1 MNGSFLWILGTALA
15 FGTMEVALKIAGDP
29 AVAAQVPSF
38 LRVLSVERSFDPLQ
52 LTFLRFFLGG
62 LFLLPFAVRDLRRRA
77 IRLTSGDY
85 GFCALEGL
93 VGVVVSMTLFQMS
106 VNASNANLAAV
117 LISMNPLFTMVF
129 AHFVAGERF
138 THRKGAVLAVCMVG
152 LVLVAAPWKMATGN
166 SVAGI
171 LMGLGAATFFG
182 LYTALSKR
190 RIGRIGGM
198 ALNSV
203 SFLIGGLLELCVLL
217 AMGKP
222 VLAGVSVESLP
233 ILAYVSLVVTG
244 FGYFCFMRAVE
255 CGGASRASYAFF
267 VKPIIA
273 AVLAWVVLGNAITW
287 NIAFGIALIVGACVW
302 NASARPA
309 KPSMSRK
316 L

>member
-1 MNGSFLWILGTALA
+1 MHCSFLWILGTALA
-15 FGTMEVALKIAGDP
+15 FGTMEVALKIAGNP

-38 LRVLSVERSFDPLQ
+38 LRILSVDQSFDPLQ

-62 LFLLPFAVRDLRRRA
+62 LFLLPFALRDLRRRA
-77 IRLTSGDY
+77 LHLTASDY

-93 VGVVVSMTLFQMS
+93 VGVVISMTLFQLS

-138 THRKGAVLAVCMVG
+138 TNRKGLVLAVCIAG
-152 LVLVAAPWKMATGN
+152 LILVAAPWKMAAGN
-166 SVAGI
+166 SLSGI
-171 LMGLGAATFFG
+171 VMGLGAATFFG

-190 RIGRIGGM
+190 RIARLGGM
-198 ALNSV
+198 ALNSI
-203 SFLIGGLLELCVLL
+203 SFLFGGLLELFVLL
-217 AMGKP
+217 LLGKP
-222 VLAGVSVESLP
+222 VLAGICVQSLP

-273 AVLAWVVLGNAITW
+273 AVLAWAVLGNAISW
-287 NIAFGIALIVGACVW
+287 NIALGIALIVGICIW
-302 NASARPA
+302 NA
-309 KPSMSRK
+309 RK
-316 L
+316 K